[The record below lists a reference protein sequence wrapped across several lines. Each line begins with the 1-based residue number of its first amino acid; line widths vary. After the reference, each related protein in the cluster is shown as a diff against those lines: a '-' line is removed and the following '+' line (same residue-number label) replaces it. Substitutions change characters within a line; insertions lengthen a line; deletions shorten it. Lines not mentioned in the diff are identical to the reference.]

1 VESKTGQTSMKIIA
15 KSHCI
20 SDKDKL
26 ALLNDRQIICL
37 ALCNYFTL
45 RNATIIAAC

>member
-1 VESKTGQTSMKIIA
+1 MKIIA

-26 ALLNDRQIICL
+26 ALLYDKQIICL
-37 ALCNYFTL
+37 TLCSYFTIK
-45 RNATIIAAC
+45 NATIIAAC